1 MTWALISCEGNLNLQ
16 RGTAAAVALGGEA
29 TKDAS
34 AEFGMLLFWAG
45 NNHLIC
51 MTAMP
56 CAHPCTFLQ
65 RTIKMRHKKQRA
77 HSKYH
82 IRNSQL

>member
-34 AEFGMLLFWAG
+34 AAFGMLLFWASS
-45 NNHLIC
+45 NHLIC
-51 MTAMP
+51 MTAM
-56 CAHPCTFLQ
+56 
-65 RTIKMRHKKQRA
+65 
-77 HSKYH
+77 
-82 IRNSQL
+82 